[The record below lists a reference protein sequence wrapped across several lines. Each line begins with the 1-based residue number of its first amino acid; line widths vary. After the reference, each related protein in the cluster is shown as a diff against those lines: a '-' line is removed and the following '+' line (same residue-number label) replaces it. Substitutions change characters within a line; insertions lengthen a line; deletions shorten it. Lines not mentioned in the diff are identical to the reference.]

1 MSLAEINAH
10 GCNPLNTHS
19 ISCSDFQRAFIR
31 KNTGTDQVRL
41 LGTTAGASFS
51 HLPMFLQMFSGKVV
65 LAFPREHLLHLEGD
79 EENLHEKM

>member
-1 MSLAEINAH
+1 MDA
-10 GCNPLNTHS
+10 NPLNTHS